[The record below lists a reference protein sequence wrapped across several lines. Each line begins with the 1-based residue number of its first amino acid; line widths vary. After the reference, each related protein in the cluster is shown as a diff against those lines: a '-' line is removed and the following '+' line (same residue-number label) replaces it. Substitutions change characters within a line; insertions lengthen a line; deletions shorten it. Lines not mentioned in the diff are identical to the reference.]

1 MMEQQTSLATDP
13 NRIRPMNALV
23 EGGKDVVRG
32 SLNFLNAANE
42 AKARNIEASG
52 NKDLADEIRRQGA
65 TDVLYRQ
72 LDEKWLK
79 PDGTFKRPEGFKG
92 YVYDVVRMTPQVASQ
107 IGVSLAGGPVAG
119 GMFMGTQIAGQTV
132 DNLEKQGVDPER
144 AWKAALANAFSQAP
158 MEQLGIGKALKFW
171 KPGKTAS
178 KALRAMVES
187 GGTEF
192 LTEWAQQY
200 PELAARIWAQGEGK
214 DFGKLLD
221 EFTEGFAEATKE
233 GIYQGAVAAPLGAA
247 AGGAGAVSQM
257 QETAEPPIESPE
269 IETKAPVVD
278 EILEKTLNDLVKG
291 EYTVENILE
300 GLDQVPDE
308 YRPSIEA
315 AVNDFE
321 SGRINKSDIETKQDA
336 FEFPKQTPQ
345 EQDAMEREI
354 IRQRGVPNAQA
365 LRKTGEVP
373 GQAVDQTRQR
383 YETTRRTGIVESPE
397 QGGFDVVPSKTIQMP
412 YTPEPQPPAGN
423 LPREVTGEPAQGFPG
438 PGQAQPTPATT
449 EQGAE
454 PVQLTES
461 VEQAPATKIAKNDF
475 INEYRNQYVFP
486 KTKKETG
493 PLYYDDDENA
503 IVYDKDGYRI
513 SVNKPGNANRVVLW
527 TDQDVKGRTYKRK
540 IGALQT
546 NEKTKK
552 INGKIGK
559 YLSISEIEI
568 DKEHR
573 GLGLGK
579 QMYRELIKH
588 APDDIDGIISYTPNR
603 VNKKQVPAIY
613 KRLGAF
619 TDGDYEIIPIKK
631 ESPAPSIA
639 ATQFNESTPGNDLKF
654 DGEQDR
660 SAINKPP
667 LYGFTPQSG
676 PMRGRS
682 FSVET
687 PTSESVTAKF
697 NEMVA
702 KQSEFDKER
711 PFRKR
716 APERKPIQESSVE
729 RTEAV
734 GRTRPQET
742 PGSAWI
748 GDQRRPFINPRHIKR
763 GKNKGKY
770 YVQLTAG
777 RDADGNIKPG
787 KRRMVDEKDIVSWP
801 EEAATKPATEKVESK
816 EKQEDKLATEDK
828 PDTNQNKNLS
838 TKTEY
843 KPVDTKSKNFKRWFK
858 KSLVADSNGEPLVV
872 YHATTH
878 DIDAFN
884 RDKANIENDMGAG
897 FYFTNTEE
905 DASVNYAGEGPD
917 LTARIE
923 RRAEQ
928 LEYEI
933 SEDPESFGFE
943 DIDEID
949 IEEEAKKIARSELSG
964 GAPNIIPAYL
974 SFQNPVIIGGRDETV
989 FTYEYTRNEDDMVDF
1004 RNDAWE
1010 EIKEDQELEDSD
1022 RDDYS
1027 DEIEQRAEE
1036 IYDENGYDTEEVG
1049 TLVDFI
1055 ESLKNAAS
1063 YYDDS
1068 DPGMVVSDVMEA
1080 ANYESITASELID
1093 ALKKSEG
1100 IVYAADYDNGGDMAS
1115 SEIIRRAFEGA
1126 GFDGIIDNTVDV
1138 KFGSQR
1144 RVGKQME
1151 GMNYDTVHYIAFKP
1165 EQIKSAISNTGEF
1178 SETDPRIRQST
1189 KTEGP
1194 GITPRQVVKAFKS
1207 KGMDT
1212 EQVGN
1217 LVRVKTP
1224 SKYIYI
1230 DVAESVVDKN
1240 EVAIQMGYGRSAEL
1254 GEKVAGSFENLDGM
1268 SLIKLKRSLADQ
1280 GTLEHE
1286 LWHFIKKAGVLK
1298 PLELRAIERAAGKDE
1313 EEQARWIES
1322 KLRDRAQNKG
1332 IVKRAIQSIAD
1343 FIDALISVF
1352 HATQRSILR
1361 GAESGKFL
1369 KRESYLGEVVGEEL
1383 STRDQTESE
1392 AFKKWFGDSKVVD
1405 DDGAPLVVYHGT
1417 DRVFDRFDFEKT
1429 GDKTGASSAK
1439 SLGFFFSG
1447 KMVSNLF
1454 GGAQIYGRYSEGSN
1468 TVPAYLSIQNPM
1480 HISATDFQEY
1490 LFGENARNEKIDA
1503 LVEDISEDYGD
1514 KLYIENDYPHYQSN
1528 KDGQLY
1534 PIEEEKLSDEAMEYL
1549 EELTDVLGQDIRDS
1563 ELDWGLDKEGW
1574 RTLKQEAIELGHDG
1588 IVIDSEDYNPGQY
1601 NIIRAEELEEDNYIA
1616 FYPEQIKSATGNI
1629 GTFDP
1634 TNPDIRYSTKTPIN
1648 PFLENFKNNINA
1660 IKEKKSDDPSLK
1672 ESPEPETSKRIWDEF
1687 IYQAQDKF
1695 NYLNKA
1701 QMRAARKKGSDLP
1714 EYMDAYLA
1722 ELRYHGMV
1730 GAEIDDSENDHV
1742 SPLIDLMSKNGID
1755 SEMAGEYLVA
1765 RHAKEAN
1772 AQLKKMNIT
1781 KDEVEQQRS
1790 ELVDRL
1796 EKIKSDRANIR
1807 KAKPDKYPIDKR
1819 YKQTEKAMMAT
1830 HAAIARLDNYTP
1842 VEDNT
1847 ALSGMTD
1854 ERADEILSEA
1864 SMSKNARVLDEIGRR
1879 VDAITQAQRDL
1890 LRKSGLEKDETIDA
1904 WEAVYRHYVPLF
1916 REGKDASLPKKGRG
1930 FDTRGGQKRRAGSTR
1945 EIDFG
1950 RILPQIVSQYQ
1961 TTIVR
1966 SEKAKVGRAFL
1977 EFAKANEGPW
1987 KVDQVEYAPS
1997 FNSDGLVVYR
2007 PDPQDRLM
2015 DNVMAVRINGEEHHI
2030 TFDEGDPEAM
2040 RIVSA
2045 LKNLDA
2051 ETNGILVKSLSKVT
2065 RWLAMVNTGLNPEFI
2080 ITNFGRDIQTAIY
2093 NMNDSEAHDIKMKAL
2108 KDVPA
2113 ALKGI
2118 YQGRRKGI
2126 KDTEWGSWYERF
2138 RKAGGQTGWVESY
2151 SDINARRRSLERQIR
2166 RMKPDNFH
2174 TTLRGMKAVGD
2185 WVNDMNTVVENGIRL
2200 SVFKNLV
2207 EKGATEAKAARVAKE
2222 LTVNFNRKGNM
2233 GPAINAWKLFYNA
2246 SIQGTAR
2253 VLMATKN
2260 QKVRRRF
2267 IYPTIAFA
2275 WALDAINRSVGG
2287 DDEDGEPYY
2296 DKIPDWVKDRKL
2308 IVMLPKQI
2316 GGGEGE
2322 YFSLPLPWGYN
2333 VLHVIGQTLGE
2344 LTTKKNFKPVDGG
2357 LRLAR
2362 ATIDAFNPV
2371 GNDISFLQTLAPAP
2385 LIPIVQVVENKDWT
2399 GKRIHPENDIYNP
2412 KPMSELYW
2420 SSVREPSRDVAR
2432 LLNQIGGGNEAKV
2445 GVEWLDISP
2454 ESIDHV
2460 VDAVGG
2466 GMAKFFARSAS
2477 AARKYSKG
2485 EDIESY
2491 EIPFVRQVFGK
2502 PGASTLSSDF
2512 YDNIDTVRVAERQY
2526 KHYEDDK
2533 EMIKKIIK
2541 DNKSE
2546 LRLGELARD
2555 ASKEVSELRRQRSE
2569 LERRGETP
2577 KSSDRIRRIDNRIE
2591 RIMRRFNKKFNARD
2605 K

>member
-1 MMEQQTSLATDP
+1 MIVSIPDKGLTVEFPDDMDQEEISSIIRRDIYGETPEPARLDQPAYDRSSVRPNPVSDRSVSAASIPGMMEQQTSLATNP

-52 NKDLADEIRRQGA
+52 NKDLANEIRRQGA

-107 IGVSLAGGPVAG
+107 IGVSIAGGPVAG

-200 PELAARIWAQGEGK
+200 PELAARIWAAGEGK
-214 DFGKLLD
+214 DKWDLLN
-221 EFTEGFAEATKE
+221 EFTEGWWEATKE
-233 GIYQGAVAAPLGAA
+233 GMYQGLVAAPLGAA
-247 AGGAGAVSQM
+247 AGGAGAVSQI
-257 QETAEPPIESPE
+257 QETAEPSIESPE
-269 IETKAPVVD
+269 IKTKAPVVD
-278 EILEKTLNDLVKG
+278 EIREKTLNDLVKG

-308 YRPSIEA
+308 YRSSIEA

-321 SGRINKSDIETKQDA
+321 SGRINKPDIETNKP
-336 FEFPKQTPQ
+336 FEFPEHT
-345 EQDAMEREI
+345 DAERSDMESEI
-354 IRQRGVPNAQA
+354 ERQRNAPQTYSMNDRIQA
-365 LRKTGEVP
+365 NREDTQAAFDAEDMAYLDKLRKEAGMGATGDVP
-373 GQAVDQTRQR
+373 GASLDEAQQYREMAARLGLTEPATQTALPPGQGFELVDRPR
-383 YETTRRTGIVESPE
+383 GM
-397 QGGFDVVPSKTIQMP
+397 DVVPSKTTQMP

-423 LPREVTGEPAQGFPG
+423 LPREVPGEPAQGFPG
-438 PGQAQPTPATT
+438 PGQARPTPAAT
-449 EQGAE
+449 EQVAE
-454 PVQLTES
+454 TVKPTAETTPKGTQKS
-461 VEQAPATKIAKNDF
+461 VK
-475 INEYRNQYVFP
+475 
-486 KTKKETG
+486 
-493 PLYYDDDENA
+493 LYHVGHKLAQGEDMKAD
-503 IVYDKDGYRI
+503 
-513 SVNKPGNANRVVLW
+513 
-527 TDQDVKGRTYKRK
+527 
-540 IGALQT
+540 
-546 NEKTKK
+546 
-552 INGKIGK
+552 
-559 YLSISEIEI
+559 
-568 DKEHR
+568 HR
-573 GLGLGK
+573 GLVWFSPGSKYGAGK
-579 QMYRELIKH
+579 E
-588 APDDIDGIISYTPNR
+588 N
-603 VNKKQVPAIY
+603 VP
-613 KRLGAF
+613 
-619 TDGDYEIIPIKK
+619 TTEIIVPRDKILVIEDENGVAVDNEGQDVISATKNGSKSEIFNEAKK
-631 ESPAPSIA
+631 RGYVAVQRGYDVSMEPSTASKYLAAKAESPQSA

-687 PTSESVTAKF
+687 PTAEAVTSKF

-716 APERKPIQESSVE
+716 APERNPIQESSVE
-729 RTEAV
+729 RAEAV
-734 GRTRPQET
+734 GQTRPQET

-748 GDQRRPFINPRHIKR
+748 GDQRRPFINPRQIKR

-777 RDADGNIKPG
+777 RDADGNINPG
-787 KRRMVDEKDIVSWP
+787 KRRIVYEKDIVSWP
-801 EEAATKPATEKVESK
+801 EEAATKPVTENIESK
-816 EKQEDKLATEDK
+816 EKQEDKSATEEK
-828 PDTNQNKNLS
+828 PDTTKKKKLS
-838 TKTEY
+838 TKTESDYVFHRGSDPKTATNIVLAADDRESVSQYGDNEYAIPKSSLKDVPGWVQKFAEKYY
-843 KPVDTKSKNFKRWFK
+843 KKQYGSEYDEYLGPNTNPDDIVNS
-858 KSLVADSNGEPLVV
+858 ADVW
-872 YHATTH
+872 
-878 DIDAFN
+878 
-884 RDKANIENDMGAG
+884 
-897 FYFTNTEE
+897 
-905 DASVNYAGEGPD
+905 
-917 LTARIE
+917 
-923 RRAEQ
+923 
-928 LEYEI
+928 
-933 SEDPESFGFE
+933 
-943 DIDEID
+943 
-949 IEEEAKKIARSELSG
+949 
-964 GAPNIIPAYL
+964 
-974 SFQNPVIIGGRDETV
+974 
-989 FTYEYTRNEDDMVDF
+989 DDMDF
-1004 RNDAWE
+1004 VASLW
-1010 EIKEDQELEDSD
+1010 
-1022 RDDYS
+1022 
-1027 DEIEQRAEE
+1027 
-1036 IYDENGYDTEEVG
+1036 DENETKLE
-1049 TLVDFI
+1049 
-1055 ESLKNAAS
+1055 K
-1063 YYDDS
+1063 
-1068 DPGMVVSDVMEA
+1068 
-1080 ANYESITASELID
+1080 LID
-1093 ALKKSEG
+1093 SG
-1100 IVYAADYDNGGDMAS
+1100 IVGFKTNDGAVILPGDHVGY
-1115 SEIIRRAFEGA
+1115 IVNA
-1126 GFDGIIDNTVDV
+1126 GNFDT
-1138 KFGSQR
+1138 
-1144 RVGKQME
+1144 
-1151 GMNYDTVHYIAFKP
+1151 
-1165 EQIKSAISNTGEF
+1165 
-1178 SETDPRIRQST
+1178 T
-1189 KTEGP
+1189 KTEVSGAP
-1194 GITPRQVVKAFKS
+1194 TDKVKS
-1207 KGMDT
+1207 I
-1212 EQVGN
+1212 
-1217 LVRVKTP
+1217 L
-1224 SKYIYI
+1224 
-1230 DVAESVVDKN
+1230 KN
-1240 EVAIQMGYGRSAEL
+1240 ETGSSQIATDILNYGIEL
-1254 GEKVAGSFENLDGM
+1254 KNSGVETLSKFRREMRERFKDIWEKIKSIINDLWRVINNERGE
-1268 SLIKLKRSLADQ
+1268 IKL
-1280 GTLEHE
+1280 E
-1286 LWHFIKKAGVLK
+1286 KA
-1298 PLELRAIERAAGKDE
+1298 
-1313 EEQARWIES
+1313 
-1322 KLRDRAQNKG
+1322 
-1332 IVKRAIQSIAD
+1332 
-1343 FIDALISVF
+1343 
-1352 HATQRSILR
+1352 
-1361 GAESGKFL
+1361 
-1369 KRESYLGEVVGEEL
+1369 
-1383 STRDQTESE
+1383 
-1392 AFKKWFGDSKVVD
+1392 
-1405 DDGAPLVVYHGT
+1405 
-1417 DRVFDRFDFEKT
+1417 
-1429 GDKTGASSAK
+1429 
-1439 SLGFFFSG
+1439 
-1447 KMVSNLF
+1447 
-1454 GGAQIYGRYSEGSN
+1454 
-1468 TVPAYLSIQNPM
+1468 
-1480 HISATDFQEY
+1480 
-1490 LFGENARNEKIDA
+1490 
-1503 LVEDISEDYGD
+1503 
-1514 KLYIENDYPHYQSN
+1514 
-1528 KDGQLY
+1528 
-1534 PIEEEKLSDEAMEYL
+1534 
-1549 EELTDVLGQDIRDS
+1549 
-1563 ELDWGLDKEGW
+1563 
-1574 RTLKQEAIELGHDG
+1574 
-1588 IVIDSEDYNPGQY
+1588 
-1601 NIIRAEELEEDNYIA
+1601 
-1616 FYPEQIKSATGNI
+1616 
-1629 GTFDP
+1629 
-1634 TNPDIRYSTKTPIN
+1634 PDTPIN
-1648 PFLENFKNNINA
+1648 PFLEKFKNNIDA
-1660 IKEKKSDDPSLK
+1660 KKESPSDDPSLK

-1714 EYMDAYLA
+1714 EYMDAILA
-1722 ELRYHGMV
+1722 EIRYHGMV

-1742 SPLIDLMSKNGID
+1742 VPLLDLMSKNGID

-1772 AQLKKMNIT
+1772 AQLKKINLT
-1781 KDEVEQQRS
+1781 KDEVEEQRS
-1790 ELVDRL
+1790 ELTDRL
-1796 EKIKSDRANIR
+1796 DRIKSERSNIR

-1854 ERADEILSEA
+1854 ERADEILAEA
-1864 SMSKNARVLDEIGRR
+1864 SKSKKARVLDEIGRR

-1890 LRKSGLEKDETIDA
+1890 LRQSGLEKDETIDA

-2007 PDPQDRLM
+2007 PDPQYRLM

-2030 TFDEGDPEAM
+2030 TFDEGDHEAM

-2512 YDNIDTVRVAERQY
+2512 YENIDTVRVAERQY